1 MKPESDGSPLHM
13 PLSSSGLSD
22 ALIREAI
29 LHGFN
34 TPADFLEL
42 PLTKLAKLDWLK
54 ADMLEELMNYL
65 RNTGVYHLKENQ
77 SKKKQ

>member
-1 MKPESDGSPLHM
+1 MKAESDGSPLHL
-13 PLSSSGLSD
+13 PLTSSGLSD
-22 ALIREAI
+22 KLVREAI

-54 ADMLEELMNYL
+54 AEMLEELVNYL
-65 RNTGVYHLKENQ
+65 RSTGVYHLKTDRN
-77 SKKKQ
+77 KTK